1 MMRLLPK
8 GHLKAGYES
17 VKSAKLRSFWT
28 MLGIIIGVASVIT
41 IVSIGEGVK
50 QQITGQIQ
58 HLGKDL
64 ITVRPAQ
71 LRPTGGNPDSGDLL
85 TGLGI
90 TAPISSQDVKTVAK
104 TRGVGA
110 SAPLV
115 VLTGQ
120 AKSDVASYNEGF
132 VIGTTADFPSLV
144 NQSVGYGSFIS
155 DDDAGAN
162 VAVLGV
168 DAAEELFDEDIPL
181 GRIFTYKG
189 QDFIVRGIFNTFNTT
204 PINQEA
210 NFNKAIF
217 IPEDV
222 AATLSKNAAP
232 IYEIL
237 AKPTDPSKTGEVA
250 DRIDKNLI
258 ASHGGQSQLLVT
270 EGTQNLNESDSIVGL
285 LTRLIAGVAAISLI
299 VGGIGI
305 MNVMLVSVAE
315 RTREIGIRKA
325 VGATNRQILEQ
336 FLVEATVL
344 SFFGGVIGILLAYFV
359 VLFLRL
365 GTSLTPVISW
375 QVVLIATGVSLLVG
389 IIFGTIPALKAA
401 RRDPIDAL
409 RAE

>member
-1 MMRLLPK
+1 MSRLLLK
-8 GHLKAGYES
+8 GQLKAGYES
-17 VKSAKLRSFWT
+17 VRSAKLRSFWT

-41 IVSIGEGVK
+41 IVGIGEGVK
-50 QQITGQIQ
+50 HQITGQIQ
-58 HLGKDL
+58 NSGKDL

-71 LRPTGGNPDSGDLL
+71 LKPSGGSTDSADLL
-85 TGLGI
+85 TGIGI
-90 TAPISSQDVKTVAK
+90 TAPISKKDVETVAK
-104 TRGVGA
+104 TRGVDA
-110 SAPLV
+110 SAPLA

-120 AKSDVASYNEGF
+120 AKSDVATYSDGF
-132 VIGTTADFPSLV
+132 IIGTTSEFPGLV

-155 DDDAGAN
+155 EDDAGAN

-168 DAAEELFDEDIPL
+168 DAADKLFDENVPL
-181 GRIFTYKG
+181 GRTFNYMG
-189 QDFIVRGIFNTFNTT
+189 QDFIVRGIFNSFNST

-237 AKPTDPSKTGEVA
+237 AKPADASKTAEVA
-250 DRIDKNLI
+250 DRIDRNLA
-258 ASHGGQSQLLVT
+258 ASHGGQSQLLVS
-270 EGTQNLNESDSIVGL
+270 EGTQNINNSDSIVGL

-336 FLVEATVL
+336 FLVESTVL
-344 SFFGGVIGILLAYFV
+344 SLIGGIIGIILAYLIA
-359 VLFLRL
+359 LFLRL

-389 IIFGTIPALKAA
+389 IIFGSVPALKAA

>member
-1 MMRLLPK
+1 MSRLLPK
-8 GHLKAGYES
+8 GQFKAGFES
-17 VKSAKLRSFWT
+17 VRSAKLRSFWT

-71 LRPTGGNPDSGDLL
+71 LRPSGGEPDSADLL

-90 TAPISSQDVKTVAK
+90 TAPISNKDVATVAK

-120 AKSDVASYNEGF
+120 AKSEVASYSDGF
-132 VIGTTADFPSLV
+132 IIGTTSDFPGLV
-144 NQSVGYGSFIS
+144 NQSVGYGSFIGE
-155 DDDAGAN
+155 DDAGAN

-168 DAAEELFDEDIPL
+168 DAADKLFDENVPL
-181 GRIFTYKG
+181 GRTFTYMG
-189 QDFIVRGIFNTFNTT
+189 QDFIVRGIFNTFKST
-204 PINQEA
+204 PVNQEA

-237 AKPTDPSKTGEVA
+237 AKPADPSKTTEVA
-250 DRIDKNLI
+250 DRIDQNLA
-258 ASHGGQSQLLVT
+258 ASHGGQSQLLVS
-270 EGTQNLNESDSIVGL
+270 EGTQNINESDSIVGL

-336 FLVEATVL
+336 FLIESAVL
-344 SFFGGVIGILLAYFV
+344 SFFGGIIGILLSYLIA
-359 VLFLRL
+359 LFLRL

-389 IIFGTIPALKAA
+389 IIFGSVPALKAA

-409 RAE
+409 RAD

>member
-1 MMRLLPK
+1 MSRLLPK

-17 VKSAKLRSFWT
+17 VRSAKLRSFWT

-50 QQITGQIQ
+50 QQISGQIQ

-71 LRPTGGNPDSGDLL
+71 LRPGGGGPDSSDLL

-90 TAPISSQDVKTVAK
+90 MAPISKKDVATVAK

-110 SAPLV
+110 TAPLV
-115 VLTGQ
+115 VMTGQ
-120 AKSDVASYNEGF
+120 AKSAVATYSDGF
-132 VIGTTADFPSLV
+132 VIGTTADLPSLL
-144 NQSVGYGSFIS
+144 NQSVGYGSFIGE
-155 DDDAGAN
+155 DDAGAN

-168 DAAEELFDEDIPL
+168 DAADQLFDEDIPL
-181 GRIFTYKG
+181 GRSFSFNG
-189 QDFIVRGIFNTFNTT
+189 QDFIVRGIFNSFNST

-222 AATLSKNAAP
+222 AGSLSKNAAP

-237 AKPTDPSKTGEVA
+237 AKPTDPSKTSEIA
-250 DRIDKNLI
+250 DRINRNLVV
-258 ASHGGQSQLLVT
+258 SHGGQSQLNVS
-270 EGTQNLNESDSIVGL
+270 EGTQNITESDSIVGL
-285 LTRLIAGVAAISLI
+285 LTRLIAGVAAISLL

-336 FLVEATVL
+336 FLIEATVL
-344 SFFGGVIGILLAYFV
+344 SFFGGVIGILLAYFI

-365 GTSLTPVISW
+365 GTSLNPVISW

-389 IIFGTIPALKAA
+389 IIFGSVPALKAA